1 MTNDDGLSRGFR
13 QEPHVQA
20 GWHRPWLGGP
30 LVLAVGALILVGVLA
45 LPRENAA
52 LPVIARHAMEIAVPV
67 WGQAEVVS
75 EIVYGSRGFDTFGE
89 TFLLLGAVAVVLTL
103 SRPREPR
110 SEYVGEASEGRAE
123 QRRLDPD
130 EPESGDE
137 RKARQAESGEE
148 SETRRIRMSVV
159 VRVAVRT
166 AVPLLAVASVYTAAW
181 GYTPGGGFP
190 AGAAAAG
197 VVLLVYAALGHRAVR
212 HVVRSAV
219 VEPIELAGATVIVA
233 LGVAGIVIHG
243 SMFANVLPLAQ
254 PLTILAGGNAQLYSG
269 AELVEVATGL
279 IIAIFSLLGMGR
291 DWTIHDDD
299 SQQVPAP
306 QDEDQ

>member
-1 MTNDDGLSRGFR
+1 MTHDDLSRELR
-13 QEPHVQA
+13 REPHVQA

-30 LVLAVGALILVGVLA
+30 LVLGTGLVILVGVLA
-45 LPRENAA
+45 LPRETAA
-52 LPVIARHAMEIAVPV
+52 LPVIARHAMEIAIPV

-89 TFLLLGAVAVVLTL
+89 TFLLLGAVAVVLTF

-110 SEYVGEASEGRAE
+110 TQYVGEASEGRAD

-130 EPESGDE
+130 TPETSDE
-137 RKARQAESGEE
+137 RRARQAESAEE
-148 SETRRIRMSVV
+148 SETRAVGLSVV
-159 VRVAVRT
+159 VRVAVRA
-166 AVPLLAVASVYTAAW
+166 AVPLLAVAAVYTAAW

-190 AGAAAAG
+190 AGAAVAG

-212 HVVRSAV
+212 HAVRSALI
-219 VEPIELAGATVIVA
+219 EPLELAGATVITL

-254 PLTILAGGNAQLYSG
+254 PLTILAGGNAQLYSA

-279 IIAIFSLLGMGR
+279 VIAIFSLLGMR
-291 DWTIHDDD
+291 REWTIHDEESEQD
-299 SQQVPAP
+299 SRTHG
-306 QDEDQ
+306 QDA

>member
-1 MTNDDGLSRGFR
+1 MTHDDLSRELR
-13 QEPHVQA
+13 REPHVQA

-30 LVLAVGALILVGVLA
+30 LVLGTGLVILVGVLA
-45 LPRENAA
+45 LPRETAA
-52 LPVIARHAMEIAVPV
+52 LPVIARHAMEIAIPV

-89 TFLLLGAVAVVLTL
+89 TFLLLGAVAVVLTF

-110 SEYVGEASEGRAE
+110 TQYVGEASEGRAD

-130 EPESGDE
+130 TPETSDE
-137 RKARQAESGEE
+137 RRARQAESAEE
-148 SETRRIRMSVV
+148 SETRTVGLSVV
-159 VRVAVRT
+159 VRVAVRA
-166 AVPLLAVASVYTAAW
+166 AVPLLAVAAVYTAAW

-190 AGAAAAG
+190 AGAAVAG

-212 HVVRSAV
+212 HAVRSALI
-219 VEPIELAGATVIVA
+219 EPLELAGATVITL

-254 PLTILAGGNAQLYSG
+254 PLTILAGGNAQLYSA

-279 IIAIFSLLGMGR
+279 VIAIFSLLGMR
-291 DWTIHDDD
+291 REWTIHDEESEQD
-299 SQQVPAP
+299 SRTHG
-306 QDEDQ
+306 QDA

>member
-1 MTNDDGLSRGFR
+1 
-13 QEPHVQA
+13 
-20 GWHRPWLGGP
+20 
-30 LVLAVGALILVGVLA
+30 VLAVGALILVGVLA